1 MALLLGV
8 DGGATKTVA
17 AVVNEIGEVLSVGTA
32 GGANPLIWG
41 DAAFDN
47 IRSACDAALT
57 IAQTDWE
64 EVAFAFIGMAGADEP
79 GSSSHRFAETQLRS
93 RLPVPFLVDND
104 GVIAHAGALAGEDG
118 VVVVAGTGAIAI
130 GIAKGQRVRV
140 DGMGHWFGDEGSAT
154 WITLQALRA
163 AARAQD
169 GRGKPTR
176 LSEALP
182 QALLLNSL
190 RNAATLLANGDL
202 TKTELAWAATVVAK
216 VAEEGDEVAQT
227 ILRQAAQ
234 RLAESA
240 VTALHR
246 LQSLDTSSPVPRPS
260 SLPISFTGG
269 VFRLTAKMPQW
280 FCEAVRQELP
290 DAKISEPKLPPHLGA
305 ALLAA
310 RQLGWQ
316 LDDAWL
322 NRLAETGRQ
331 WGYFDLGAGLVA
343 VLPRLLSE
351 QRNPASLFLDQLD
364 VEAILTLINDEDHKV
379 APAVRQEI
387 PAIAQ
392 AVRWAVRGLSR
403 GGRLIYVG
411 AGTSGRLG
419 IMDAAECPP
428 TFGTPPEWVIGII
441 AGGPQ
446 AVFRAVE
453 GAEDDMEAGRE
464 EMRRL
469 NVGVN
474 DIVVGLSV
482 SGRTPFVIA
491 AMDEARRLGAKT
503 VAITVNRDA
512 PIAAVADVVIA
523 PVVGAEIVAGSTR
536 MKAGT
541 AQKLILN
548 MISTATMVKLGRV
561 QSNLMVD
568 LRTWSVKLR
577 ERAKRIVA
585 QLAHV
590 TLPEAEQALEATDW
604 QVRQAIAWLQS
615 KRAR

>member
-1 MALLLGV
+1 MSVVIGV

-17 AVVNEIGEVLSVGTA
+17 TVVAEDGSVLSVGTA
-32 GGANPLIWG
+32 GGANPLVWG

-57 IAQTDWE
+57 VAQTDWE
-64 EVAFAFIGMAGADEP
+64 DVSFAFVGMAGADEP
-79 GSSSHRFAETQLRS
+79 NSNSQKFALSHLQPKLPIPFAL
-93 RLPVPFLVDND
+93 DND
-104 GVIAHAGALAGEDG
+104 GIVAHAGALAGRDG
-118 VVVVAGTGAIAI
+118 IVAVAGTGAIAI
-130 GIAKGQRVRV
+130 GIANGQRVRV

-154 WITLQALRA
+154 WIALQGLRA
-163 AARAQD
+163 ATRAQD
-169 GRGKPTR
+169 GRGEQTKLTEVLPK
-176 LSEALP
+176 ALMV
-182 QALLLNSL
+182 NSL
-190 RNAATLLANGDL
+190 RDAASLLASGDL
-202 TKTELAWAATVVAK
+202 TKFDLAFAAVTVAK
-216 VAEEGDEVAQT
+216 AAEEGDKVAQK
-227 ILRQAAQ
+227 ILQDAASS
-234 RLAESA
+234 LAESVVA
-240 VTALHR
+240 VAKKLAHFD
-246 LQSLDTSSPVPRPS
+246 LPV
-260 SLPISFTGG
+260 SFTGG
-269 VFRLTAKMPQW
+269 VFRLTSKMPDL
-280 FCEAVRQELP
+280 FREALSRQIP
-290 DAKISEPKLPPHLGA
+290 SAQVQEPQLPPHLGA

-310 RQLGWQ
+310 KQIGW
-316 LDDAWL
+316 DVNERWIDKMV
-322 NRLAETGRQ
+322 ETGKQ
-331 WGYFDLGAGLVA
+331 WGYFDLGAGLVE

-351 QRNPASLFLDQLD
+351 QRNPASMFLDQLD
-364 VEAILTLINDEDHKV
+364 VEAILNLINDEDQKV

-428 TFGTPPEWVIGII
+428 TFGTPPNWVIGVI

-464 EMRRL
+464 EMRKL
-469 NVGVN
+469 DVGEN
-474 DIVVGLSV
+474 DVIVGLSV

-491 AMDEARRLGAKT
+491 AMDEARKRGAKT

-512 PIAAVADVVIA
+512 PIAAVANVVIA
-523 PVVGAEIVAGSTR
+523 PVVGPEIVAGSTR

-548 MISTATMVKLGRV
+548 MISTATMVRLGRV
-561 QSNLMVD
+561 RSNLMID

-585 QLAHV
+585 QLAGV
-590 TLPEAEQALEATDW
+590 SIPEAEKALEANNW
-604 QVRQAIAWLQS
+604 EVRKAITWLQS
-615 KRAR
+615 QRG

>member
-1 MALLLGV
+1 MSVVIGI

-17 AVVNEIGEVLSVGTA
+17 TVVAEDGSVLSVGTA
-32 GGANPLIWG
+32 GGANPLVWG

-64 EVAFAFIGMAGADEP
+64 EVAFAFIGMAGTDEP
-79 GSSSHRFAETQLRS
+79 NSPSHKFALSQLQH
-93 RLPVPFLVDND
+93 RLPVPFALDND
-104 GVIAHAGALAGEDG
+104 GIVAHAGALAGGEG
-118 VVVVAGTGAIAI
+118 IVVVAGTGAIAI
-130 GIAKGQRVRV
+130 GIADSQRVRV

-154 WITLQALRA
+154 WIALQGLRA

-169 GRGKPTR
+169 GRGEPTR
-176 LSEALP
+176 LVEVLP
-182 QALLLNSL
+182 KTLMVNSL
-190 RNAATLLANGDL
+190 RDAASLLASGDL
-202 TKTELAWAATVVAK
+202 TKFDLALAAVSVAK
-216 VAEEGDEVAQT
+216 VAEEGDKVAQK
-227 ILRQAAQ
+227 ILQDAVSH
-234 RLAESA
+234 LAESA
-240 VTALHR
+240 FAAARKLGRFDLT
-246 LQSLDTSSPVPRPS
+246 
-260 SLPISFTGG
+260 ISFTGG
-269 VFRLTAKMPQW
+269 VFRLTPNMPEL
-280 FCEAVRQELP
+280 FREALSRQLP
-290 DAKISEPKLPPHLGA
+290 NAQVQEPQLPPHLGA

-310 RQLGWQ
+310 KQIGWEVNEGWVDK
-316 LDDAWL
+316 LV
-322 NRLAETGRQ
+322 ETGKQ
-331 WGYFDLGAGLVA
+331 WGYFDLGAGLVE

-351 QRNPASLFLDQLD
+351 QRNPASMFLDQLD

-428 TFGTPPEWVIGII
+428 TFGTPPDWVIGVI

-464 EMRRL
+464 EMRKL
-469 NVGVN
+469 GVGEN
-474 DIVVGLSV
+474 DVVVGLSV

-491 AMDEARRLGAKT
+491 AMDEARKRGAKT

-523 PVVGAEIVAGSTR
+523 PVVGPEIVAGSTR

-548 MISTATMVKLGRV
+548 MISTATMVRLGRV
-561 QSNLMVD
+561 RSNLMID

-585 QLAHV
+585 QLAGV
-590 TLPEAEQALEATDW
+590 SIPEAEKALEANNW
-604 QVRQAIAWLQS
+604 EVRKAVAWLQS
-615 KRAR
+615 QKQ

>member
-1 MALLLGV
+1 MSVVIGV

-17 AVVNEIGEVLSVGTA
+17 ALVLEDGSVLSVGTA
-32 GGANPLIWG
+32 GGANPLVWG
-41 DAAFDN
+41 NAAFAN

-64 EVAFAFIGMAGADEP
+64 DVSFAFVGMAGVDEP
-79 GSSSHRFAETQLRS
+79 NSSPHKFALSHLQSE
-93 RLPVPFLVDND
+93 LPVPFALDND
-104 GVIAHAGALAGEDG
+104 GIVAHAGALAGRDG
-118 VVVVAGTGAIAI
+118 IVVVAGTGAIAI
-130 GIAKGQRVRV
+130 GIVNGQRVRV

-154 WITLQALRA
+154 WIALQGLRA
-163 AARAQD
+163 ATRAQD
-169 GRGKPTR
+169 GRGEPTK
-176 LSEALP
+176 LAEVLPKALMV
-182 QALLLNSL
+182 NSL
-190 RNAATLLANGDL
+190 RDAASLLASGDL
-202 TKTELAWAATVVAK
+202 TKFDLAFAAVTVTK
-216 VAEEGDEVAQT
+216 VAEEGDKVAQK
-227 ILRQAAQ
+227 ILQDAASS
-234 RLAESA
+234 LAESVIA
-240 VTALHR
+240 VAKKLAR
-246 LQSLDTSSPVPRPS
+246 FDLPV
-260 SLPISFTGG
+260 SFTGG
-269 VFRLTAKMPQW
+269 VFRLTPKMPDL
-280 FCEAVRQELP
+280 FREALSRQLP
-290 DAKISEPKLPPHLGA
+290 NAQIQEPQLPPHLGA

-310 RQLGWQ
+310 KQIGWEIDKQ
-316 LDDAWL
+316 WLD
-322 NRLAETGRQ
+322 RLVETGKQ
-331 WGYFDLGAGLVA
+331 WGYFDLGAGLVE

-351 QRNPASLFLDQLD
+351 QRNPASMFLDQLD
-364 VEAILTLINDEDHKV
+364 VEAILNLINDEDQKV
-379 APAVRQEI
+379 APAVRQEV

-428 TFGTPPEWVIGII
+428 TFGTPPDWVIGVI

-464 EMRRL
+464 EMRKL
-469 NVGVN
+469 EVGEKDV
-474 DIVVGLSV
+474 VVGLSV

-491 AMDEARRLGAKT
+491 AMEEARKRGAKT

-523 PVVGAEIVAGSTR
+523 PVVGPEIVSGSTR

-548 MISTATMVKLGRV
+548 MISTATMVRLGRV
-561 QSNLMVD
+561 RSNLMID
-568 LRTWSVKLR
+568 LRTWSVKLQ

-585 QLAHV
+585 QLAGV
-590 TLPEAEQALEATDW
+590 SIPEAETALEANNW
-604 QVRQAIAWLQS
+604 EVRKAIAWLQS
-615 KRAR
+615 QRG

>member
-1 MALLLGV
+1 MSVVIGV

-17 AVVNEIGEVLSVGTA
+17 TVVAEDGSVLSVGTA
-32 GGANPLIWG
+32 GGANPLVWG

-57 IAQTDWE
+57 VAQTDWE
-64 EVAFAFIGMAGADEP
+64 DVSFAFVGMAGADEP
-79 GSSSHRFAETQLRS
+79 NSNSQKFALSHLQPKLPIPFAL
-93 RLPVPFLVDND
+93 DND
-104 GVIAHAGALAGEDG
+104 GIVAHAGALAGRDG
-118 VVVVAGTGAIAI
+118 IVAVAGTGAIAI
-130 GIAKGQRVRV
+130 GIANGQRVRV

-154 WITLQALRA
+154 WIALQGLRA
-163 AARAQD
+163 ATRAQD
-169 GRGKPTR
+169 GRGEQTKLTEVLPK
-176 LSEALP
+176 ALMV
-182 QALLLNSL
+182 NSL
-190 RNAATLLANGDL
+190 RDAASLLASGDL
-202 TKTELAWAATVVAK
+202 TKFDLAFAAVTVAK
-216 VAEEGDEVAQT
+216 AAEEGDKVAQK
-227 ILRQAAQ
+227 ILQDAASS
-234 RLAESA
+234 LAESVVA
-240 VTALHR
+240 VAKKLAHFD
-246 LQSLDTSSPVPRPS
+246 LPV
-260 SLPISFTGG
+260 SFTGG
-269 VFRLTAKMPQW
+269 VFRLTSKMPDL
-280 FCEAVRQELP
+280 FREALSRQIP
-290 DAKISEPKLPPHLGA
+290 SAQVQEPQLPPHLGA

-310 RQLGWQ
+310 KQIGWDVNERWIDK
-316 LDDAWL
+316 LV
-322 NRLAETGRQ
+322 ETGKQ
-331 WGYFDLGAGLVA
+331 WGYFDLGAGLVE

-351 QRNPASLFLDQLD
+351 QRNPASMFLDQLD
-364 VEAILTLINDEDHKV
+364 VEAILNLINDEDQKV

-428 TFGTPPEWVIGII
+428 TFGTPPNWVIGVI

-464 EMRRL
+464 EMRKL
-469 NVGVN
+469 DVGEN
-474 DIVVGLSV
+474 DVIVGLSV

-491 AMDEARRLGAKT
+491 AMDEARKRGAKT

-523 PVVGAEIVAGSTR
+523 PVVGPEIVAGSTR

-548 MISTATMVKLGRV
+548 MISTATMVRLGRV
-561 QSNLMVD
+561 RSNLMID

-585 QLAHV
+585 QLAGV
-590 TLPEAEQALEATDW
+590 SIPEAEKALEANNW
-604 QVRQAIAWLQS
+604 EVRKAITWLQS
-615 KRAR
+615 QRG

>member
-1 MALLLGV
+1 MSVVIGV

-17 AVVNEIGEVLSVGTA
+17 TVVAEDGSVLSVGTA

-41 DAAFDN
+41 DAAFEN

-64 EVAFAFIGMAGADEP
+64 EVAFAFVGMAGADEP
-79 GSSSHRFAETQLRS
+79 NSNPYKFALSHLQPK
-93 RLPVPFLVDND
+93 LPVPFALDND
-104 GVIAHAGALAGEDG
+104 GIAAHAGALAGRDG
-118 VVVVAGTGAIAI
+118 IVVVAGTGAIAI
-130 GIAKGQRVRV
+130 GIANGQRVRV

-154 WITLQALRA
+154 WIALQGLRA
-163 AARAQD
+163 ATRAQD
-169 GRGKPTR
+169 GRGEQTKLTEVLPK
-176 LSEALP
+176 ALMV
-182 QALLLNSL
+182 NSL
-190 RNAATLLANGDL
+190 RDAASLLASGDL
-202 TKTELAWAATVVAK
+202 TKFDLALAAVSVTK
-216 VAEEGDEVAQT
+216 VAEEGDSVAQK
-227 ILRQAAQ
+227 ILQDAALH
-234 RLAESA
+234 LAESA
-240 VTALHR
+240 FAAAQKLGR
-246 LQSLDTSSPVPRPS
+246 FDLPV
-260 SLPISFTGG
+260 SFTGG
-269 VFRLTAKMPQW
+269 VFRLTSNMPNLFREALSRRLHNAK
-280 FCEAVRQELP
+280 VQEPL
-290 DAKISEPKLPPHLGA
+290 LPPHLGA

-310 RQLGWQ
+310 KQIGWEVNEGW
-316 LDDAWL
+316 LDKL
-322 NRLAETGRQ
+322 VETGKQ
-331 WGYFDLGAGLVA
+331 WGYFDLGAGLVE

-351 QRNPASLFLDQLD
+351 QRNPASMFLDQLD

-428 TFGTPPEWVIGII
+428 TFGTPPDWVIGVI

-464 EMRRL
+464 EMSKL
-469 NVGVN
+469 GVGEN
-474 DIVVGLSV
+474 DVVVGLSV

-491 AMDEARRLGAKT
+491 AMDEARKRGAKT

-523 PVVGAEIVAGSTR
+523 PVVGPEIVAGSTR

-548 MISTATMVKLGRV
+548 MISTTTMVRLGRV
-561 QSNLMVD
+561 RSNLMID

-585 QLAHV
+585 QLAGV
-590 TLPEAEQALEATDW
+590 SIPEAEKALEANNW
-604 QVRQAIAWLQS
+604 EVRKAVAWLQS
-615 KRAR
+615 QRG

>member
-1 MALLLGV
+1 MSVVLGV

-17 AVVNEIGEVLSVGTA
+17 SVVTEEGKVLAVGTS
-32 GGANPLIWG
+32 GGSHPLVWG
-41 DAAFDN
+41 EAAFDN
-47 IRSACDAALT
+47 LRAACDAALA
-57 IAQTDWE
+57 IAQIGWE
-64 EVAFAFIGMAGADEP
+64 EVAFTFIGMAGADEP
-79 GSSSHRFAETQLRS
+79 GSPFHRFAQTQLHPRIPS
-93 RLPVPFLVDND
+93 PFALDND
-104 GVIAHAGALAGEDG
+104 GAVAHAGALAGEDG
-118 VVVVAGTGAIAI
+118 VVVVAGTGAIAL
-130 GIAKGQRVRV
+130 GTFQGFRCRA

-154 WITLQALRA
+154 WIALQALRT

-169 GRGKPTR
+169 GRGQPTR
-176 LSEALP
+176 LVEALTK
-182 QALLLNSL
+182 ALMVSSL
-190 RNAATLLANGDL
+190 REAATLLASGEL
-202 TKTELAWAATVVAK
+202 TKQELALLAVVVAK
-216 VAEEGDEVAQT
+216 EAEQGDQVAQR
-227 ILRQAAQ
+227 ILEEAAQ

-240 VTALHR
+240 LAAFRCLTKRFPTA
-246 LQSLDTSSPVPRPS
+246 D
-260 SLPISFTGG
+260 LPISFTGG
-269 VFRLTAKMPQW
+269 VFRLTTKMPQW
-280 FCEAVRQELP
+280 FRQAITQQLPEAKVCDPQ
-290 DAKISEPKLPPHLGA
+290 LPPHLGA

-310 RQLGWQ
+310 KHLGWSVSDQ
-316 LDDAWL
+316 WL
-322 NRLAETGRQ
+322 QNLAETGRE

-351 QRNPASLFLDQLD
+351 QRNPASFFLDQLD

-403 GGRLIYVG
+403 GGRIIYVG

-428 TFGTPPEWVIGII
+428 TFGTPPEWVIGVI

-469 NVGVN
+469 QVSAN
-474 DIVVGLSV
+474 DVVVGLSV

-491 AMDEARRLGAKT
+491 AMDEARQRGAKT
-503 VAITVNRDA
+503 VAITVNRDS

-523 PVVGAEIVAGSTR
+523 PVVGPEIVAGSTR

-561 QSNLMVD
+561 RSNLMID

-585 QLAHV
+585 QLTGVSLAQAE
-590 TLPEAEQALEATDW
+590 EALVANNWEVRKAVAALQEQKQKL
-604 QVRQAIAWLQS
+604 
-615 KRAR
+615 

>member
-1 MALLLGV
+1 MALVLGV

-17 AVVNEIGEVLSVGTA
+17 AVVDARGSVLAVGTA
-32 GGANPLIWG
+32 GGANPLTWR
-41 DAAFDN
+41 DVAFEN

-57 IAQTDWE
+57 IAQVNWD

-79 GSSSHRFAETQLRS
+79 GSSPHLFAYTQLQQ
-93 RLPVPFLVDND
+93 RLPIPFTLDND
-104 GVIAHAGALAGEDG
+104 GIVAHAGALAGDDG
-118 VVVVAGTGAIAI
+118 VVVVAGTGAITL
-130 GIAKGQRVRV
+130 GIADGKRVRV
-140 DGMGHWFGDEGSAT
+140 DGMGHWFGDEGSST
-154 WITLQALRA
+154 WIALQALRA
-163 AARAQD
+163 SARALD
-169 GRGKPTR
+169 GRGAPT
-176 LSEALP
+176 ALATVLP
-182 QALLLNSL
+182 NALMVDTL
-190 RNAATLLANGDL
+190 RDVATLLAHGDL
-202 TKTELAWAATVVAK
+202 TRFELAWAATVVAQ
-216 VAEEGDEVAQT
+216 VAEGGDQVARQ
-227 ILRQAAQ
+227 ILNDAAD

-240 VTALHR
+240 FAALRR
-246 LQSLDTSSPVPRPS
+246 LDRWDLPV
-260 SLPISFTGG
+260 SFTGG
-269 VFRLTAKMPQW
+269 VFRLTPTMPHL
-280 FCEAVRQELP
+280 FRTALLRRLP
-290 DAKISEPKLPPHLGA
+290 DARIVEPQLPPHLGA

-310 RQLGWQ
+310 KHCGWQ
-316 LDDAWL
+316 VNAAWL
-322 NRLAETGRQ
+322 HRLAETGKQ
-331 WGYFDLGAGLVA
+331 WGYFDLGAGLVE

-364 VEAILTLINDEDHKV
+364 VDAILTLINDEDHKI

-428 TFGTPPEWVIGII
+428 TFGTPPDWVIGVI
-441 AGGPQ
+441 AGGPH
-446 AVFRAVE
+446 AVFHPVE
-453 GAEDDMEAGRE
+453 GAEDDVDAGRQ
-464 EMRRL
+464 EMQRL
-469 NVGVN
+469 CVGEN

-491 AMDEARRLGAKT
+491 AMDEAKKRGAKT

-512 PIAAVADVVIA
+512 PIAAVADLVIA
-523 PVVGAEIVAGSTR
+523 PVVGPEIVAGSTR

-541 AQKLILN
+541 AQKLVLN

-561 QSNLMVD
+561 RSNLMID

-585 QLAHV
+585 QLAGV
-590 TLPEAEQALEATDW
+590 SVSEAERALEANNW
-604 QVRQAIAWLQS
+604 EVRKAIAWLRTG
-615 KRAR
+615 KRCCVE

>member
-1 MALLLGV
+1 MSVVIGV

-17 AVVNEIGEVLSVGTA
+17 TVVAEDGSVLSVGTA
-32 GGANPLIWG
+32 GGANPLVWG

-57 IAQTDWE
+57 VAQTDWE
-64 EVAFAFIGMAGADEP
+64 DVSFAFVGMAGADEP
-79 GSSSHRFAETQLRS
+79 NSNSQKFALSHLQPKLPIPFAL
-93 RLPVPFLVDND
+93 DND
-104 GVIAHAGALAGEDG
+104 GIVAHAGALAGRDG
-118 VVVVAGTGAIAI
+118 IVAVAGTGAIAI
-130 GIAKGQRVRV
+130 GIANGQRVRV

-154 WITLQALRA
+154 WIALQGLRA
-163 AARAQD
+163 ATRAQD
-169 GRGKPTR
+169 GRGEQTKLTEVLPK
-176 LSEALP
+176 ALMV
-182 QALLLNSL
+182 NSL
-190 RNAATLLANGDL
+190 RDAASLLASGDL
-202 TKTELAWAATVVAK
+202 TKFDLAFAAVTVAK
-216 VAEEGDEVAQT
+216 AAEEGDKVAQK
-227 ILRQAAQ
+227 ILQDAASS
-234 RLAESA
+234 LAESVVA
-240 VTALHR
+240 VAKKLAHFD
-246 LQSLDTSSPVPRPS
+246 LPV
-260 SLPISFTGG
+260 SFTGG
-269 VFRLTAKMPQW
+269 VFRLTSKMPDL
-280 FCEAVRQELP
+280 FREALSRQIP
-290 DAKISEPKLPPHLGA
+290 SAQVQEPQLPPHLGA

-310 RQLGWQ
+310 KQIGW
-316 LDDAWL
+316 DVNERWIDKMV
-322 NRLAETGRQ
+322 ETGKQ
-331 WGYFDLGAGLVA
+331 WGYFDLGAGLVE

-351 QRNPASLFLDQLD
+351 QRNPASMFLDQLD
-364 VEAILTLINDEDHKV
+364 VEAILNLINDEDQKV

-428 TFGTPPEWVIGII
+428 TFGTPPNWVIGVI

-464 EMRRL
+464 EMRKL
-469 NVGVN
+469 DVGEN
-474 DIVVGLSV
+474 DVIVGLSV

-491 AMDEARRLGAKT
+491 AMDEARKRGAKT

-523 PVVGAEIVAGSTR
+523 PVVGPEIVAGSTR

-548 MISTATMVKLGRV
+548 MISTATMVRLGRV
-561 QSNLMVD
+561 RSNLMID

-585 QLAHV
+585 QLAGV
-590 TLPEAEQALEATDW
+590 SIPEAEKALEANNW
-604 QVRQAIAWLQS
+604 EVRKAITWLQS
-615 KRAR
+615 QRG

>member
-1 MALLLGV
+1 MPVVIGV

-17 AVVNEIGEVLSVGTA
+17 AVVAEEGSVLSVGTA
-32 GGANPLIWG
+32 GGANPLVWG
-41 DAAFDN
+41 DVAFDN

-57 IAQTDWE
+57 VAQTDWE
-64 EVAFAFIGMAGADEP
+64 DVSFAFVGMAGADEP
-79 GSSSHRFAETQLRS
+79 NSSPHKFALSHLQSE
-93 RLPVPFLVDND
+93 LPVPFALDND
-104 GVIAHAGALAGEDG
+104 GVVAHAGALAGRDG
-118 VVVVAGTGAIAI
+118 IVVVAGTGAIAI
-130 GIAKGQRVRV
+130 GIVNGQRVRV

-154 WITLQALRA
+154 WIALQGLRA
-163 AARAQD
+163 ATRAQD
-169 GRGKPTR
+169 GRGEQTKLTEV
-176 LSEALP
+176 LLKALMV
-182 QALLLNSL
+182 NSL
-190 RNAATLLANGDL
+190 RDAASLLASGDL
-202 TKTELAWAATVVAK
+202 TKFDLAFAAVTVAK
-216 VAEEGDEVAQT
+216 VAEEGDKVAQK
-227 ILRQAAQ
+227 ILQDAASS
-234 RLAESA
+234 LAESVIA
-240 VTALHR
+240 VAKKLAR
-246 LQSLDTSSPVPRPS
+246 FDLPV
-260 SLPISFTGG
+260 SFTGG
-269 VFRLTAKMPQW
+269 VFRLTPKMPDL
-280 FCEAVRQELP
+280 FREALSRQLP
-290 DAKISEPKLPPHLGA
+290 NAQIQEPQLPPHLGA

-310 RQLGWQ
+310 KQMGWRIDKHW
-316 LDDAWL
+316 LDKL
-322 NRLAETGRQ
+322 VETGRQ
-331 WGYFDLGAGLVA
+331 WGYFDLGAGLVE

-351 QRNPASLFLDQLD
+351 QRNPASMFLDQFD
-364 VEAILTLINDEDHKV
+364 VEAILNLINDEDQKV

-428 TFGTPPEWVIGII
+428 TFGTPPDWVIGVI

-464 EMRRL
+464 EMRKL
-469 NVGVN
+469 EVGEN
-474 DIVVGLSV
+474 DVVVGLSV

-491 AMDEARRLGAKT
+491 AMDEARKRGAKT

-523 PVVGAEIVAGSTR
+523 PVVGPEIVAGSTR

-548 MISTATMVKLGRV
+548 MISTATMVRLGRV
-561 QSNLMVD
+561 RSNLMID

-585 QLAHV
+585 QLAGV
-590 TLPEAEQALEATDW
+590 TIPEAEKALEANNW
-604 QVRQAIAWLQS
+604 EVRKAISWLQS
-615 KRAR
+615 QRG

>member
-1 MALLLGV
+1 MSVVIGV

-17 AVVNEIGEVLSVGTA
+17 TVVAEDGSVLSVGTA
-32 GGANPLIWG
+32 GGANPLVWG

-57 IAQTDWE
+57 VAQTDWE
-64 EVAFAFIGMAGADEP
+64 DVSFAFVGMAGADEP
-79 GSSSHRFAETQLRS
+79 NSNSQKFALSHLQPKLPIPFAL
-93 RLPVPFLVDND
+93 DND
-104 GVIAHAGALAGEDG
+104 GIVAHAGALAGRDG
-118 VVVVAGTGAIAI
+118 IVAVAGTGAIAI
-130 GIAKGQRVRV
+130 GIANGQRVRV

-154 WITLQALRA
+154 WIALQGLRA
-163 AARAQD
+163 ATRAQD
-169 GRGKPTR
+169 GRGEQTKLTEVLPK
-176 LSEALP
+176 ALMV
-182 QALLLNSL
+182 NSL
-190 RNAATLLANGDL
+190 RDAASLLASGDL
-202 TKTELAWAATVVAK
+202 TKFDLAFAAVTVAK
-216 VAEEGDEVAQT
+216 AAEEGDKVAQK
-227 ILRQAAQ
+227 ILQDAASS
-234 RLAESA
+234 LAESVVA
-240 VTALHR
+240 VAKKLAHFD
-246 LQSLDTSSPVPRPS
+246 LPV
-260 SLPISFTGG
+260 SFTGG
-269 VFRLTAKMPQW
+269 VFRLTSKMPDL
-280 FCEAVRQELP
+280 FREALSRQIP
-290 DAKISEPKLPPHLGA
+290 SAQVQEPQLPPHLGA

-310 RQLGWQ
+310 KQIGW
-316 LDDAWL
+316 DVNERWIDKMV
-322 NRLAETGRQ
+322 ETGKQ
-331 WGYFDLGAGLVA
+331 WGYFDLGAGLVE

-351 QRNPASLFLDQLD
+351 QRNPASMFLDQLD
-364 VEAILTLINDEDHKV
+364 VEAILNLINDEDQKV

-428 TFGTPPEWVIGII
+428 TFGTPPNWVIGVI

-464 EMRRL
+464 EMRKL
-469 NVGVN
+469 DVGEN
-474 DIVVGLSV
+474 DVIVGLSV

-491 AMDEARRLGAKT
+491 AMDEARKRGAKT

-512 PIAAVADVVIA
+512 PVAAVANVVIA
-523 PVVGAEIVAGSTR
+523 PVVGPEIVAGSTR

-548 MISTATMVKLGRV
+548 MISTATMVRLGRV
-561 QSNLMVD
+561 RSNLMID

-585 QLAHV
+585 QLAGV
-590 TLPEAEQALEATDW
+590 SIPEAEKALEANNW
-604 QVRQAIAWLQS
+604 EVRKAITWLQS
-615 KRAR
+615 QRG

>member
-1 MALLLGV
+1 MSVVIGV

-17 AVVNEIGEVLSVGTA
+17 TVVAEDGSVLSVGTA
-32 GGANPLIWG
+32 GGSNPLLWG

-47 IRSACDAALT
+47 IRSACDAALAV
-57 IAQTDWE
+57 AQTDWE
-64 EVAFAFIGMAGADEP
+64 DVASAFIGMAGTDEP
-79 GSSSHRFAETQLRS
+79 NSKPHKFALSQLQP
-93 RLPVPFLVDND
+93 RLPTPFALDND
-104 GVIAHAGALAGEDG
+104 GFIAHAGALAGKDG

-130 GIAKGQRVRV
+130 GIVNGKRVRV

-154 WITLQALRA
+154 WIALQGLRA
-163 AARAQD
+163 ATRCQD
-169 GRGKPTR
+169 GR
-176 LSEALP
+176 SEATKLAEILP
-182 QALLLNSL
+182 RALMVNSL
-190 RNAATLLANGDL
+190 RDVASLLASGDL
-202 TKTELAWAATVVAK
+202 TKFELAMLAVTVAK
-216 VAEEGDEVAQT
+216 VADEGDAVAQK
-227 ILRQAAQ
+227 ILQKAVSH
-234 RLAESA
+234 LAESA
-240 VTALHR
+240 IAAMKR
-246 LQSLDTSSPVPRPS
+246 LENTNLPV
-260 SLPISFTGG
+260 SFTGG
-269 VFRLTAKMPQW
+269 VFRLTPQMPQL
-280 FCEAVRQELP
+280 FRKAVLEQFPEAKVF
-290 DAKISEPKLPPHLGA
+290 DPKLPPHLGA

-310 RQLGWQ
+310 KHIGWQ
-316 LDDAWL
+316 VNESWIDK
-322 NRLAETGRQ
+322 LAETGKQ
-331 WGYFDLGAGLVA
+331 WGYFDLGAGLVE

-351 QRNPASLFLDQLD
+351 QRNPASMFLDQLD

-428 TFGTPPEWVIGII
+428 TFGTPPDWVIGII

-469 NVGVN
+469 DVGEN
-474 DIVVGLSV
+474 DVVVGLSV

-491 AMDEARRLGAKT
+491 AMDEAKKRSAKT

-512 PIAAVADVVIA
+512 PIASVADVVIA
-523 PVVGAEIVAGSTR
+523 PVVGPEIVAGSTR

-548 MISTATMVKLGRV
+548 MISTATMVRLGRV
-561 QSNLMVD
+561 RSNLMID
-568 LRTWSVKLR
+568 LKTWSVKLR

-585 QLAHV
+585 QLAGV
-590 TLPEAEQALEATDW
+590 SIPEAEQALEANNW
-604 QVRQAIAWLQS
+604 EVRKAISWLQA
-615 KRAR
+615 KKQE

>member
-1 MALLLGV
+1 MSVVIGV

-17 AVVNEIGEVLSVGTA
+17 TVVAEDGSVLSVGTA
-32 GGANPLIWG
+32 GGANPLVWG
-41 DAAFDN
+41 DAAFEN

-64 EVAFAFIGMAGADEP
+64 EVTFAFVGMAGADEP
-79 GSSSHRFAETQLRS
+79 NSDPHKFALSQLQPK
-93 RLPVPFLVDND
+93 LPVPFALDND
-104 GVIAHAGALAGEDG
+104 GIVAHAGALAGREG
-118 VVVVAGTGAIAI
+118 IVVVAGTGAITI
-130 GIAKGQRVRV
+130 GIADNQRVRV

-154 WITLQALRA
+154 WIALQGLRA

-169 GRGKPTR
+169 GRGEPTR
-176 LSEALP
+176 LVEVLP
-182 QALLLNSL
+182 KTLMVNSL
-190 RNAATLLANGDL
+190 RDAASLLASGDL
-202 TKTELAWAATVVAK
+202 TKFDLALAAVSVAK
-216 VAEEGDEVAQT
+216 VAEEGDSVAQK
-227 ILRQAAQ
+227 ILRDAALH
-234 RLAESA
+234 LAESA
-240 VTALHR
+240 FAAAQKLGR
-246 LQSLDTSSPVPRPS
+246 FDLPV
-260 SLPISFTGG
+260 SFTGG
-269 VFRLTAKMPQW
+269 VFRLTSDMPNLFREALSRRLHNAK
-280 FCEAVRQELP
+280 VQEPL
-290 DAKISEPKLPPHLGA
+290 LPPHLGA

-310 RQLGWQ
+310 KQIGWEVNEGW
-316 LDDAWL
+316 LDKL
-322 NRLAETGRQ
+322 VETGKQ
-331 WGYFDLGAGLVA
+331 WGYFDLGAGLVE

-351 QRNPASLFLDQLD
+351 QRNPASMFLDQLD

-428 TFGTPPEWVIGII
+428 TFGTPPDWVIGVI

-464 EMRRL
+464 EMSKL
-469 NVGVN
+469 GVGEN
-474 DIVVGLSV
+474 DVVVGLSV

-491 AMDEARRLGAKT
+491 AMDEARKRGAKT

-523 PVVGAEIVAGSTR
+523 PVVGPEIVAGSTR

-548 MISTATMVKLGRV
+548 MISTTTMVRLGRV
-561 QSNLMVD
+561 RSNLMID

-585 QLAHV
+585 QLAGV
-590 TLPEAEQALEATDW
+590 SIPEAEKALEANNW
-604 QVRQAIAWLQS
+604 EVRKAVAWLQS
-615 KRAR
+615 QRG